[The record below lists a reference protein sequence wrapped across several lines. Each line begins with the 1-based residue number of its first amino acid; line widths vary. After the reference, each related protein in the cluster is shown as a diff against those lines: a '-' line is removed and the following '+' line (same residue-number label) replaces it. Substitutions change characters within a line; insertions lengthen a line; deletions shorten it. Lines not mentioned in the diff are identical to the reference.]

1 MSASSQSLFF
11 ILSLTCVRK
20 QQIIALYFESENEL
34 KFYNL
39 EARILSKY
47 FMIILFLFV
56 LQFDTFIE
64 YMFYDF
70 NDDRPDL
77 TTYDIHECFETR
89 DKFTFQVAFPGK

>member
-1 MSASSQSLFF
+1 MSASSQSLHF
-11 ILSLTCVRK
+11 
-20 QQIIALYFESENEL
+20 FESENEL
-34 KFYNL
+34 NFYIL

-77 TTYDIHECFETR
+77 TAYDIHECFETG
-89 DKFTFQVAFPGK
+89 DKYTFQVAFPGK